1 MQYSSI
7 KYLFIIQEARI
18 AVEQVVIPKGEPVEL
33 LPRASHIISAQIDLI
48 RKYQLEAERTG
59 KEPDVRLRILPF
71 HTTTTEENHTSK
83 IIDADSGFDDFLGTN
98 DRNGSLS
105 NVDRLPLL
113 PE

>member
-7 KYLFIIQEARI
+7 KYLFIVQEARI

-71 HTTTTEENHTSK
+71 HTTTEENHTSK